1 MVNIPGGSFQMGD
14 SLLEGS
20 ANELPRHT
28 VFISA
33 CSMDKLAVS
42 KELWQAVHADALG
55 HGYSFDNAGVFQA
68 DRLPYPIQRDELE

>member
-1 MVNIPGGSFQMGD
+1 
-14 SLLEGS
+14 
-20 ANELPRHT
+20 
-28 VFISA
+28 
-33 CSMDKLAVS
+33 MDKLAVS